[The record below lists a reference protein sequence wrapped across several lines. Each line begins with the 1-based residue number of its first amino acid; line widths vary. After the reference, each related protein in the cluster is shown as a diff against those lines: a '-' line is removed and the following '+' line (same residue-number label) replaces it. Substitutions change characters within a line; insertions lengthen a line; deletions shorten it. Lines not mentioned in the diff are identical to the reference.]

1 MGGAQQPMGTGS
13 YFMPAMQVP
22 PNNFMPR
29 PAMIRGVTPR
39 WGSSP
44 QVSYINILK
53 YNYLNLIY
61 LDEYGS
67 DKARSA
73 YDDWPRSR

>member
-44 QVSYINILK
+44 QVSYINRKNSLYK
-53 YNYLNLIY
+53 YQFRWEWL
-61 LDEYGS
+61 
-67 DKARSA
+67 RSG
-73 YDDWPRSR
+73 PLLEQ

>member
-44 QVSYINILK
+44 QVSYINQTNSVHKNQFRWEWL
-53 YNYLNLIY
+53 
-61 LDEYGS
+61 
-67 DKARSA
+67 RSG
-73 YDDWPRSR
+73 PLLEQ